1 MGFVDAFLNSYMQQ
15 QQLKRQREQWEIEQ
29 ALQEAEAIARQEDRA
44 LDRSLKQKS
53 IEDLAFNRQMMM
65 DDRQEERKRKALNDQ
80 LDAITRLI
88 PMGYSANQAKAI
100 VEGTKLPPQ
109 FTPDPIKSQIG
120 IEAGD
125 TLGAAPAAIY
135 NSMSQ
140 ILPQILGGISGVP
153 VYDAMQSVI
162 PQMQAGGKKHI
173 DEQRQ
178 AIEIANELIQENNA
192 KKMQA
197 AQAAGDLP
205 SPLFLD
211 RMLNT
216 QSLINSR
223 NAKINDMAQQRDI
236 QRNTLNLRA
245 QEIADKSLRDWEEI
259 RRKWVRDESEDYLKR
274 DANEWRKQNAERRTS
289 IMEELGKGSLEL
301 KKMAASMASE
311 SHSLR
316 AKEIELRARSLDQK
330 DRNTLVRIRGQ
341 LLREASE
348 ANKAV
353 NILSRDE
360 QSLLRTINETI
371 TTLKTKEN
379 IDDDKIIAQRIQPLL
394 QKLQDVRIRLQDAK
408 DNKNEVFDN
417 LQKFPSI
424 TQKDAVTGKPIQKP
438 KPPQPAA
445 PAQSGLPKDLTKA
458 SVADMLKRL
467 AEIAAKKK

>member
-15 QQLKRQREQWEIEQ
+15 QQLKQRRQEWEIEQ

-65 DDRQEERKRKALNDQ
+65 DDRQEERKRKALNDR

-100 VEGTKLPPQ
+100 VEGTKLPSQ

-125 TLGAAPAAIY
+125 TLGAAPASIY

-140 ILPQILGGISGVP
+140 MPPPILGGISGVP
-153 VYDAMQSVI
+153 VYDAMQPVI
-162 PQMQAGGKKHI
+162 PQK
-173 DEQRQ
+173 
-178 AIEIANELIQENNA
+178 
-192 KKMQA
+192 QA
-197 AQAAGDLP
+197 AQTAEDLP
-205 SPLFLD
+205 SPLFHN

-216 QSLINSR
+216 QSLIDSR
-223 NAKINDMAQQRDI
+223 KAKINDMAQQRDI
-236 QRNTLNLRA
+236 QRNALNLRA

-259 RRKWVRDESEDYLKR
+259 RRKWVRDGSEDYLKR
-274 DANEWRKQNAERRTS
+274 DANEWRKQNAERRTR

-311 SHSLR
+311 SNSLR

-360 QSLLRTINETI
+360 QSLLRTIDGTI

-379 IDDDKIIAQRIQPLL
+379 IDDNKIIAQRMQPLL
-394 QKLQDVRIRLQDAK
+394 QKLQDVRIRLQEAK
-408 DNKNEVFDN
+408 DNKNKVFDN

>member
-1 MGFVDAFLNSYMQQ
+1 MA
-15 QQLKRQREQWEIEQ
+15 
-29 ALQEAEAIARQEDRA
+29 EDR
-44 LDRSLKQKS
+44 
-53 IEDLAFNRQMMM
+53 E
-65 DDRQEERKRKALNDQ
+65 EERKRKALNDQ
-80 LDAITRLI
+80 LDFFTRLS
-88 PMGYSANQAKAI
+88 PMGYSPNQIKAI
-100 VEGTKLPPQ
+100 ASGMAPPPQ
-109 FTPDPIKSQIG
+109 FSPDPLKKQIG
-120 IEAGD
+120 VDAGD
-125 TLGAAPAAIY
+125 TLEMAPAGIY
-135 NSMSQ
+135 NAMSQ
-140 ILPQILGGISGVP
+140 ILPQVLGAPAGVP
-153 VYDAMQSVI
+153 VQDAMQSVI
-162 PQMQAGGKKHI
+162 PQMQAAGAKHI

-178 AIEIANELIQENNA
+178 AIDIANEIIQENNA
-192 KKMQA
+192 GKMQA

-205 SPLFLD
+205 SPQFQNNL
-211 RMLNT
+211 LNS

-223 NAKINDMAQQRDI
+223 NAKINDMLAQRAMQKQALD
-236 QRNTLNLRA
+236 LRA
-245 QEIADKSLRDWEEI
+245 QQIADNSLRGWEEL

-301 KKMAASMASE
+301 KKMAASMAAGSQ
-311 SHSLR
+311 SLR

>member
-1 MGFVDAFLNSYMQQ
+1 
-15 QQLKRQREQWEIEQ
+15 
-29 ALQEAEAIARQEDRA
+29 
-44 LDRSLKQKS
+44 
-53 IEDLAFNRQMMM
+53 
-65 DDRQEERKRKALNDQ
+65 
-80 LDAITRLI
+80 
-88 PMGYSANQAKAI
+88 
-100 VEGTKLPPQ
+100 
-109 FTPDPIKSQIG
+109 
-120 IEAGD
+120 
-125 TLGAAPAAIY
+125 
-135 NSMSQ
+135 
-140 ILPQILGGISGVP
+140 
-153 VYDAMQSVI
+153 MQSVI
-162 PQMQAGGKKHI
+162 PQK
-173 DEQRQ
+173 
-178 AIEIANELIQENNA
+178 
-192 KKMQA
+192 QA
-197 AQAAGDLP
+197 AQAAEDLP
-205 SPLFLD
+205 SPLFHD

-216 QSLINSR
+216 QSLIDSR
-223 NAKINDMAQQRDI
+223 KAKINDMAQQRDI
-236 QRNTLNLRA
+236 QRNALNLRA
-245 QEIADKSLRDWEEI
+245 QEIADKSLRGWEEI

-274 DANEWRKQNAERRTS
+274 DANEWRKQNAERRTR

-311 SHSLR
+311 SNSLR

-330 DRNTLVRIRGQ
+330 DRGTLVRIRGQ

-360 QSLLRTINETI
+360 QSLLRTIDGTI

-379 IDDDKIIAQRIQPLL
+379 IDDNKIIAQRIQPLL
-394 QKLQDVRIRLQDAK
+394 QKLQDVRIRLQEAK
-408 DNKNEVFDN
+408 DNKNKVFDN